1 MTTEFHRVFWLLL
14 LLSGVSMADQLK
26 SFRVGV
32 LGAVHRPEHTYSARL
47 MNEALLQLGY
57 RMELVSMPGKRLM
70 SQLNRGQV
78 DGDLIRTVDLSRGFD
93 RVLRVPESIGSIC
106 GTVYR
111 LLERPEV
118 NIKQSRRGTVLA
130 LYNGAPGASSFFL
143 RHWPAVEQV
152 YFGFFPQGVKMLTHE
167 RVHLIAVHDLDRE
180 YLTSLSD
187 RPLQPYARFHLEPT
201 YFHVNASYEGLILP
215 LAKTLSRLKQ
225 TLPPPTCREG
235 DFSLLSGELVL
246 TTGREGL

>member
-1 MTTEFHRVFWLLL
+1 
-14 LLSGVSMADQLK
+14 MAETLK
-26 SFRVGV
+26 PFRVGV
-32 LGAVHRPEHTYSARL
+32 LGAVHNPEYTYAARL
-47 MNEALLQLGY
+47 MDEALLQQGY

-78 DGDLIRTVDLSRGFD
+78 DGDLIRTVDLSRGFE

-143 RHWPAVEQV
+143 RHWPAVEQA
-152 YFGFFPQGVKMLTHE
+152 YFGFLPQGIKMLTHE
-167 RVHLIAVHDLDRE
+167 RVDLIAAHDLDRE
-180 YLTSLSD
+180 YLRSLSD

-201 YFHVNASYEGLILP
+201 YFHVHANYEALIGP
-215 LAKTLSRLKQ
+215 LAKTLNRLKQ
-225 TLPPPTCREG
+225 TMTPPSCLEG
-235 DFSLLSGELVL
+235 DLSLLRGELIL
-246 TTGREGL
+246 TSGRESL